1 MVRYANRRYLFVFS
15 SSIIFLSTST
25 IATFFYMNTS
35 DCCFDSEFKDKIGM
49 VPLLAVISMFVGH
62 ALGVVP
68 VCQLTAAEV
77 FPTEIRTL
85 GSGICVAVATIANAV
100 NSKVGHKQ
108 STNERGHFL
117 CLRCLYG
124 IFGFHAFHKYTA
136 KGRQEMLWVP

>member
-1 MVRYANRRYLFVFS
+1 MSVIIIIIIRYANRRYLFVFS
-15 SSIIFLSTST
+15 STIIFLSTTT

-100 NSKVGHKQ
+100 NSKVGH
-108 STNERGHFL
+108 T
-117 CLRCLYG
+117 
-124 IFGFHAFHKYTA
+124 KYTEQQTQKRGA
-136 KGRQEMLWVP
+136 FTCFPGVFMA

>member
-1 MVRYANRRYLFVFS
+1 MSSGDTNTNTTIILIILIIPIPRYANRRYLFVFS
-15 SSIIFLSTST
+15 SSIIFLSTTT

-100 NSKVGHKQ
+100 NSKVGN
-108 STNERGHFL
+108 TL
-117 CLRCLYG
+117 
-124 IFGFHAFHKYTA
+124 T
-136 KGRQEMLWVP
+136 